1 MGTHFSE
8 AALKFLRGLKRN
20 NDREWFAA
28 RKEIYE
34 RELKAPMLAMI
45 GEVNEH
51 LGEFAP
57 EFVRD
62 PAKCMFRIYRDTR
75 FSKDKKPYKDHAAA
89 WWVRRGLEKTSG
101 GGFYFAVSATEVTIA
116 AGVYMPEPP
125 QLLAIRRH
133 LLEHHEELRAML
145 AAKALKK
152 VGMTAMES
160 ATMTRPPKGFSADHP
175 GIDLIRQRQW
185 GVSAE
190 LPAETALSPAL
201 VDEIVKRY
209 RLAAPLIALLNEPL
223 QAEAKGPI
231 F

>member
-34 RELKAPMLAMI
+34 RELKAPMLAVI
-45 GEVNEH
+45 GEVNEG
-51 LGEFAP
+51 LAEFAP

-75 FSKDKKPYKDHAAA
+75 FSKDKKPYKDHVAA

-101 GGFYFAVSATEVTIA
+101 GGLYFAVSATEVTVA
-116 AGVYMPEPP
+116 AGVYMPQPP

-133 LLEHHEELRAML
+133 LLEHHAELRAML
-145 AAKALKK
+145 EAKPLKK
-152 VGMTAMES
+152 LGMAAMEP
-160 ATMTRPPKGFSADHP
+160 ATMSRPPKGFPADHP
-175 GIDLIRQRQW
+175 GIELIKQRQW

-190 LPAETALSPAL
+190 LPVETALSPKL
-201 VDEIVKRY
+201 VEEMVKRY
-209 RLAAPLIALLNEPL
+209 RAAAPMIALLNEPL
-223 QAEAKGPI
+223 QPEVKGPL